1 MLKNKHLIIAL
12 IVAPILA
19 VLAYF
24 ATDMLVAEEPTLA
37 KQGSKYRLVAH
48 PSCRYESG
56 RCVLQNGNFKLH
68 ITGESF
74 DDGRLIIS
82 MRSEFPLE
90 QANVSVVR
98 SVDEVK
104 GPSVM
109 QSVDNDL
116 SQWRLQV
123 QAVNPNEQI
132 MRVAVM
138 ADGAVYY
145 GETTMPFLKYQT
157 SFNKDFRD

>member
-12 IVAPILA
+12 IIAPILA

-24 ATDMLVAEEPTLA
+24 ATDMLVAEEPALA
-37 KQGSKYRLVAH
+37 KQGVQYPLVAH

-68 ITGESF
+68 VTGESF

-82 MRSEFPLE
+82 IRSEFPLE
-90 QANVSVVR
+90 QANISVVR
-98 SVDEVK
+98 STDEFK
-104 GPSVM
+104 GPSAM

-116 SQWRLQV
+116 NHWRLSI
-123 QAVNPNEQI
+123 QAVKPSEQL
-132 MRVAVM
+132 MRVVVM
-138 ADGAVYY
+138 AGGAVYY
-145 GETTMPFLKYQT
+145 GETAMLFLNYQT
-157 SFNKDFRD
+157 SFNKDFRG